1 MSSPFLVLFGTQF
14 NVFKVN
20 NDGPFFRTSKQR
32 FACVT
37 EKKVSMVIM
46 MILIVMVIIL
56 MIMMKK
62 LAKKTNI
69 VTFQHKCTNFW
80 DLYLVKKKGQQIEIG
95 DGDLG
100 GCSMLPVRKT
110 NSL

>member
-1 MSSPFLVLFGTQF
+1 MCDRKKSINGDNYDSDSNGDNFDD
-14 NVFKVN
+14 
-20 NDGPFFRTSKQR
+20 ND
-32 FACVT
+32 
-37 EKKVSMVIM
+37 EKIS
-46 MILIVMVIIL
+46 
-56 MIMMKK
+56 
-62 LAKKTNI
+62 KKTNI

-110 NSL
+110 DTL